1 MLSVNIFTDMPIS
14 AYPVLICTVV
24 LIPVTAMASSLY
36 IDHTLLLHSFL
47 HYLSQLC
54 WAIIRV
60 VWRFSALLLSSIT
73 LNILMLSII
82 RNCVVVNMRSS
93 TVAVTVVVLAPVPVI
108 TIATI
113 LLVYY
118 CTVYV
123 SNVLLWLLPLLTA
136 F

>member
-54 WAIIRV
+54 WAIIR